1 MRDTLIKRFILF
13 ITIIAGIVLVAAAAE
28 AGNKKQFCKGYAATA
43 TWQYH
48 QSMALG
54 CGYQGAY
61 WHGAKGLHRMWCMTQ
76 PRWSA
81 NAGNNH
87 RNAMLNQ
94 CEAQGE

>member
-1 MRDTLIKRFILF
+1 MTETIIKRVIFMVVIL
-13 ITIIAGIVLVAAAAE
+13 AGVVLLAATAQ

-48 QSMALG
+48 QATAQG
-54 CGYQGAY
+54 CGFQGAY
-61 WHGAKGLHRMWCMTQ
+61 WHGAKNLHKMWCMTQ

-94 CEAQGE
+94 CGAHGE